1 MTNTITEFNQFMSIE
16 FKQLEKDYESMYNK
30 RNIETDK
37 VFQLKKEIEVN
48 NKKWYAIVENLD
60 NLVDE
65 QQFKIEAL
73 QARIREGRSDK

>member
-1 MTNTITEFNQFMSIE
+1 MITLTDRELFEQAWIE
-16 FKQLEKDYESMYNK
+16 RGELQ
-30 RNIETDK
+30 
-37 VFQLKKEIEVN
+37 KEIEVN

-73 QARIREGRSDK
+73 QARIKELRSDK